1 MTDVSVVGAKLKPP
15 AIAIMISAGISLAV
29 SLFRLMVLQDFP
41 IYSEQQRL
49 ILRAVQT
56 LSILSFPALAFSI
69 YGALQMMNGR
79 KHGFAI
85 TSAIIT
91 ILSGFVALIGFPIGI
106 WALVVLLKPETKS
119 SFISNSVA

>member
-119 SFISNSVA
+119 SFTSNSVA

>member
-1 MTDVSVVGAKLKPP
+1 
-15 AIAIMISAGISLAV
+15 MISAGISLAV

>member
-69 YGALQMMNGR
+69 YGALQMMSGR

-119 SFISNSVA
+119 SFTSNSVA